1 MCSPFFCLHC
11 RSTGAKPESPNQRE
25 LNSQSQK
32 SIQLEKLESRNKVDI
47 FENAFRKIKEA
58 TGVSDVNEVIQK
70 IVSQESTTE
79 NLIAVTRENQG
90 KIEALNQL
98 RKQIKTHCEDIK
110 YSGANNGGNAQGFAV
125 PCSADAAFV
134 KHNLCVSDVF
144 IDTVRCFFLPPRSQ
158 QVWAVGSTARWSTAS
173 RTSCPTAPLGWSARA
188 SSTNA

>member
-1 MCSPFFCLHC
+1 
-11 RSTGAKPESPNQRE
+11 
-25 LNSQSQK
+25 
-32 SIQLEKLESRNKVDI
+32 VDI

-110 YSGANNGGNAQGFAV
+110 YSGTHNGG
-125 PCSADAAFV
+125 
-134 KHNLCVSDVF
+134 KHEVLGCYLLDSLGVRKGKSLCY
-144 IDTVRCFFLPPRSQ
+144 
-158 QVWAVGSTARWSTAS
+158 
-173 RTSCPTAPLGWSARA
+173 
-188 SSTNA
+188 